1 MLRPECAQF
10 SFGPPL
16 ISVEALHELRHL
28 LTAWQIPATC
38 DKALLGSPTKEEGDE
53 TISEATQAAD
63 ESAAS
68 QYARDHT
75 VPNHKQKE
83 LELTLMEFLINA
95 AIENKDV
102 ARANGERDEPL

>member
-1 MLRPECAQF
+1 MKRSAKQLKRQMN
-10 SFGPPL
+10 
-16 ISVEALHELRHL
+16 L
-28 LTAWQIPATC
+28 LLFNA
-38 DKALLGSPTKEEGDE
+38 PT
-53 TISEATQAAD
+53 T
-63 ESAAS
+63 
-68 QYARDHT
+68 T